1 MKLGEYMTLRELQTL
16 SVELITG
23 ENIALILF
31 FVGVYGLTA
40 RRNIIK
46 SIIGLGI
53 MQAAIILFFVTV
65 NASVDD
71 LPPIGLATR
80 VGVAD
85 PVPQALMITAVV
97 IGVSVTAV
105 SLTMFISLYHKYGS
119 TNWNKVKRKRRELR

>member
-1 MKLGEYMTLRELQTL
+1 MKLGEYMMLQTL
-16 SVELITG
+16 QSLLVELVTG

-31 FVGVYGLTA
+31 FVGVYGLGA

-71 LPPIGLATR
+71 LAPIGLTR
-80 VGVAD
+80 SVGVAD

-119 TNWNKVKRKRRELR
+119 TNWNKVKRKRRELQ

>member
-1 MKLGEYMTLRELQTL
+1 MKLGEYMTLQELHAL
-16 SVELITG
+16 SVDLITG
-23 ENIALILF
+23 ENVSLILF

-53 MQAAIILFFVTV
+53 MQAAIILFFITV

-71 LPPIGLATR
+71 VPPIGVVTGAQ
-80 VGVAD
+80 VAD

-97 IGVSVTAV
+97 IGVSITAV

>member
-1 MKLGEYMTLRELQTL
+1 MTLQELHTL

-23 ENIALILF
+23 ENVALILF

-71 LPPIGLATR
+71 VPPIGVAT
-80 VGVAD
+80 GAQVAD

-119 TNWNKVKRKRRELR
+119 TNWNKVRRKRRELR

>member
-1 MKLGEYMTLRELQTL
+1 MTLQELYTL

-23 ENIALILF
+23 ENVALILF

-46 SIIGLGI
+46 SIMGLGI
-53 MQAAIILFFVTV
+53 MQAAIILFFITV
-65 NASVDD
+65 NATVDD
-71 LPPIGLATR
+71 VPPIGVAAGTQ
-80 VGVAD
+80 VAD

>member
-1 MKLGEYMTLRELQTL
+1 MKLGEYMTLQELHTL
-16 SVELITG
+16 SVEVITG
-23 ENIALILF
+23 ENVALVLF

-71 LPPIGLATR
+71 VPPIGVAIG
-80 VGVAD
+80 VQVAD

-105 SLTMFISLYHKYGS
+105 SLTMFISLFHKYGS